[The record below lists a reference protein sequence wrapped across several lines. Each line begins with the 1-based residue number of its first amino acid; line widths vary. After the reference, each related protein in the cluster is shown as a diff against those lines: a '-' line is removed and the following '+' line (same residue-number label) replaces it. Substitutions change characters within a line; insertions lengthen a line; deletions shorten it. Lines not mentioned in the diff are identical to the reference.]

1 MSTLMMFLL
10 RPLSTYFKHL
20 LLFPGT
26 RQLGNVVSGHVSD
39 LLSEM
44 SDLKSTG
51 GLAAL
56 NNKDGEGKTKGT
68 LNDWFTKEALVLVA
82 PIKPK
87 GGGELQ
93 LNDCFDQQDLQPGC
107 LLASSVGDQYYPA
120 EEGRSFGNQESQ
132 KGGLAATGKERCRAE
147 K

>member
-1 MSTLMMFLL
+1 MEVL
-10 RPLSTYFKHL
+10 RQESLSF
-20 LLFPGT
+20 FFCWPEPGT

-93 LNDCFDQQDLQPGC
+93 LNDCFDQQDLQPE
-107 LLASSVGDQYYPA
+107 LLPARPEGDHPA
-120 EEGRSFGNQESQ
+120 EGGRSYGNQESE
-132 KGGLAATGKERCRAE
+132 KGGRAAGGIEKCRAE
-147 K
+147 EGS